1 MKKQITLFM
10 MIFIPSVLAG
20 CTGMSLYEK
29 LTIDKTPVSEES
41 IRVTWLGTAG
51 IFMTDGKTGILIDPY
66 VSRFGMTRV
75 ALGLP
80 LNPDRELIKKWAEK
94 IGKDRITAVIVSHSH
109 FDHVADAP
117 YFALEADVPLIG
129 TESTINV
136 GRGAGMTERKLI
148 AVKPEQTIQIGDFS
162 VKFLESIHGPAL
174 FGRVPYQGTIDKPL
188 VPPAKAG
195 DYRLGGVFSLLITHP
210 FGTIIHHGSAGFKPG
225 MYDDIRADV
234 LLLGIAGRGDTTQYL
249 ENVVLKT
256 KAPLVIP
263 IHTDNFFKPLEDGM
277 SLLPVLKFGE
287 FYDQA
292 EKYKNQF
299 TLRTLPLGEEVV
311 IMQVDP
317 PVTNSCTSETCGGE
331 K

>member
-1 MKKQITLFM
+1 MFT
-10 MIFIPSVLAG
+10 G
-20 CTGMSLYEK
+20 CTGMSLYER
-29 LTIDKTPVSEES
+29 LTIDNIPASEES

-51 IFMTDGKTGILIDPY
+51 AFITDGKTGILIDPY

-80 LNPDRELIKKWAEK
+80 LNPDRDRIKKWADK
-94 IGKDRITAVIVSHSH
+94 IGKEQITAVIVSHSH

-129 TESTINV
+129 TESTVNV

-148 AVKPEQTIQIGDFS
+148 AVKPEQNIQIGDFN
-162 VKFLESIHGPAL
+162 VKFLESVHGPAL
-174 FGRVPYQGTIDKPL
+174 LGRVPYQGIIDKPL

-210 FGTIIHHGSAGFKPG
+210 YGTIIHHGSAGFKQG
-225 MYDDIRADV
+225 MYDNVTADV
-234 LLLGIAGRGDTTQYL
+234 LLLGIAGRGDTEQYL

-256 KAPLVIP
+256 KAQLVIP
-263 IHTDNFFKPLEDGM
+263 VHTDNFFKPIEDGI
-277 SLLPVLKFGE
+277 SLLPMLKFGE
-287 FYDQA
+287 FCDKA
-292 EKYKNQF
+292 EKYKSRF
-299 TLRTLPLGEEVV
+299 ILRTIPLGKEVV

-317 PVTNSCTSETCGGE
+317 PPENSFTSEKYGLE

>member
-1 MKKQITLFM
+1 MFT
-10 MIFIPSVLAG
+10 G
-20 CTGMSLYEK
+20 CTGMNLYER
-29 LTIDKTPVSEES
+29 LTIDNIPAPEES

-51 IFMTDGKTGILIDPY
+51 AFITDGKTGILIDPY

-80 LNPDRELIKKWAEK
+80 LNPDRDRIKKWADK
-94 IGKDRITAVIVSHSH
+94 IGKEQITAVIVSHSH

-129 TESTINV
+129 TESTVNV

-148 AVKPEQTIQIGDFS
+148 AVKPEQNIQIGDFN
-162 VKFLESIHGPAL
+162 VKFLESVHGPAL
-174 FGRVPYQGTIDKPL
+174 LGRVPYQGTIDKPL

-210 FGTIIHHGSAGFKPG
+210 YGTIIHHGSAGFKQG
-225 MYDDIRADV
+225 MYDNVTADV
-234 LLLGIAGRGDTTQYL
+234 LLLGIAGRGDTEQYL

-256 KAPLVIP
+256 KAQLVIP
-263 IHTDNFFKPLEDGM
+263 VHTDNFFKPIEDGI
-277 SLLPVLKFGE
+277 SLLPMLKFGE
-287 FYDQA
+287 FCDKA
-292 EKYKNQF
+292 EKYKSRF
-299 TLRTLPLGEEVV
+299 ILRTIPLGKEVV

-317 PVTNSCTSETCGGE
+317 PPENSFTSEKYGLE